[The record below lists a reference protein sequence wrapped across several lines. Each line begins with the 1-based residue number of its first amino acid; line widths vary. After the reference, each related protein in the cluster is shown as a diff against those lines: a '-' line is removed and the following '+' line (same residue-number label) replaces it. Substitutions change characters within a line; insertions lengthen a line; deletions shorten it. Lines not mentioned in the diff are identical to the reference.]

1 MPEATATT
9 RADKHELEGPH
20 NARRSRQRH
29 PDLCGPQHRD
39 KPLVPN
45 EEPPLGSHLVAPR
58 RGFAHHGIYVGG
70 GNVVH
75 YRSVVRRFCRGPVE
89 EVSLARFARERA
101 IWVRSRSAPRFGGTE
116 VMRRARSRLGEN
128 RYRLL
133 RNNCEHFCEWCLQDE
148 HRSYQVER
156 LLSLPRRLPRVCDE
170 ALAWL
175 LTTIAHWTYQ
185 LGCCALSPATAAP
198 NARPAVFD
206 CRPSS

>member
-1 MPEATATT
+1 
-9 RADKHELEGPH
+9 
-20 NARRSRQRH
+20 
-29 PDLCGPQHRD
+29 
-39 KPLVPN
+39 
-45 EEPPLGSHLVAPR
+45 
-58 RGFAHHGIYVGG
+58 
-70 GNVVH
+70 
-75 YRSVVRRFCRGPVE
+75 
-89 EVSLARFARERA
+89 
-101 IWVRSRSAPRFGGTE
+101 
-116 VMRRARSRLGEN
+116 MRRARSRLGEN

-170 ALAWL
+170 ALARL

-198 NARPAVFD
+198 NARPAVSD